1 MNFNSI
7 HVDITLKDVVEK
19 FEALYAQQPLVVRAP
34 GRINLIGEHT
44 DYNNGFVMPA
54 AIDKETVFAMQA
66 SPDHV
71 SVIYSIKYDEFFTV
85 DLNDPQPVKSPLW
98 ANYLLGVLRQ
108 LIDRGHTIKP
118 FRCVFGGNIPLGAG
132 LSSSAALECGFA
144 FALNEL
150 NQLHIPKTELA
161 RIAQWSEHN
170 FIGVKCGI
178 MDQFASLMG
187 KEDHVILLDCRSL
200 SYKLFPL
207 QLRGYSLVLVDTHVK
222 HSLVDSE
229 YNTRRAE
236 CEKGVEILRQYYPE
250 VNSLRDASETMVR
263 KHRSEMT
270 GKVFDRCLY
279 IVQEIARVQ
288 LASTY
293 LEKHDLMTFGK
304 CMFET
309 HEGLSKLYQVS
320 CKELDFLVEHAQQIP
335 GVIGA
340 RMMGGGFGGCT
351 INLVADEVL
360 GTFQQQITQAYYNAF
375 AIHTEPLVVKVM
387 DGVGV
392 SGSSIP
398 KNALL

>member
-1 MNFNSI
+1 M
-7 HVDITLKDVVEK
+7 DITLKDVVEK

-54 AIDKETVFAMQA
+54 AIDKETVFAIQA

-85 DLNDPQPVKSPLW
+85 DLQNPQPVKTPLW

-118 FRCVFGGNIPLGAG
+118 FSCVFGGNIPLGAG

-236 CEKGVEILRQYYPE
+236 CEKGVEILKQYYPE
-250 VNSLRDASETMVR
+250 VNSLRDATETMVR
-263 KHRSEMT
+263 KHRSEMA

-293 LEKHDLMTFGK
+293 LEKHDLMAFGK

-309 HEGLSKLYQVS
+309 HEGLSSLYQVS

-360 GTFQQQITQAYYNAF
+360 DTFQQQIAQAYYKAF

>member
-1 MNFNSI
+1 M
-7 HVDITLKDVVEK
+7 DITLKDVVEK
-19 FEALYAQQPLVVRAP
+19 FEGLYSQQPLVVRAP

-54 AIDKETVFAMQA
+54 AIDKETVFAIQA
-66 SPDHV
+66 SPDQV

-85 DLNDPQPVKSPLW
+85 DLKNPQQVKSPLW

-161 RIAQWSEHN
+161 QIAQWSEHN

-236 CEKGVEILRQYYPE
+236 CEKGVEILKQYYPE
-250 VNSLRDASETMVR
+250 VSSLRDATEAMVR

-279 IVQEIARVQ
+279 VVQEIARVQ

-293 LEKHDLMTFGK
+293 LEKHDLAAFGK

-309 HEGLSKLYQVS
+309 HDGLSNQYQVS
-320 CKELDFLVEHAQQIP
+320 CKELDFLVEFAKQVT
-335 GVIGA
+335 GVLGA

-360 GTFQQQITQAYYNAF
+360 DTFQQQIAQAYYNAF

>member
-1 MNFNSI
+1 M
-7 HVDITLKDVVEK
+7 DITLKDVVEK
-19 FEALYAQQPLVVRAP
+19 FEELYAQQPLVVRAP

-54 AIDKETVFAMQA
+54 AIDKETVFAIQA
-66 SPDHV
+66 SPDDV
-71 SVIYSIKYDEFFTV
+71 SVIYSLKYNESFTV
-85 DLNDPQPVKSPLW
+85 DLNNPQPVKTPLW

-108 LIDRGHTIKP
+108 LIDCGHSIKP

-161 RIAQWSEHN
+161 KIAQWSEHN

-200 SYKLFPL
+200 SYELFPL

-236 CEKGVEILRQYYPE
+236 CERGVEILKQYYPE
-250 VNSLRDASETMVR
+250 VSSLRDATEVMVR
-263 KHRSEMT
+263 KHQSEMT

-293 LEKHDLMTFGK
+293 LEKHDLTAFGK

-309 HEGLSKLYQVS
+309 HDGLSKLYQVS
-320 CKELDFLVEHAQQIP
+320 CKELDFLVEHARKIP
-335 GVIGA
+335 GVIGS

-351 INLVADEVL
+351 INMVADSTL
-360 GTFQQQITQAYYNAF
+360 DMFQQQIAEAYFKAF

-392 SGSSIP
+392 SESSIP